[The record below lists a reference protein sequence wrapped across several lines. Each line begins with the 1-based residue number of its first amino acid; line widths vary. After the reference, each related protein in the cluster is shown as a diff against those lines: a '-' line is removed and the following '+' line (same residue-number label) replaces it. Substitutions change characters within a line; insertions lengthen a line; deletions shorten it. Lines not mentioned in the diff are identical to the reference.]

1 MIMNKLK
8 WISLGI
14 GFAAG
19 ALVATLVS
27 GRPSF
32 IRTGVTAVLGKGLTA
47 KRSVESL
54 LEVGKE
60 NLTDLVAEADQKA
73 KDSQAAESSVKGE

>member
-1 MIMNKLK
+1 MNKLK

-32 IRTGVTAVLGKGLTA
+32 LRTGVTAVLGRGLAA
-47 KRSVESL
+47 KRSVETL

-60 NLTDLVAEADQKA
+60 NLTDIVAEADQQA
-73 KDSQAAESSVKGE
+73 QDRQAADASEKGE